1 MTQQSTIQQILA
13 SKNLQYGTPDPASP
27 YEAMLSNF
35 IEESALIEDEAR
47 RQNSVLMQD
56 NIALHD
62 RI

>member
-47 RQNSVLMQD
+47 R
-56 NIALHD
+56 
-62 RI
+62 